1 MLEVL
6 RILTKTTIGPF
17 RIEEGEKQAL
27 EDECK
32 RLDISMTT
40 LFKLKMRK
48 PLSLEEVPSW
58 VPRIE

>member
-1 MLEVL
+1 M
-6 RILTKTTIGPF
+6 TKTTVGPF

-27 EDECK
+27 EEECK

-58 VPRIE
+58 VPKINE